1 MLSMPAPKDEK
12 AATFRRD
19 LLEIL
24 KQLNRSEE
32 EETEVP
38 GVETS
43 ELLLHLK
50 RGPCP
55 DLTEADLETQIGT
68 LLANR
73 MACEIDD
80 TRYAWDRGRTVGRRF
95 ALTTE
100 GKEFL
105 LQNLERSGRIG

>member
-1 MLSMPAPKDEK
+1 MPQDER
-12 AATFRRD
+12 AASFRRD

-24 KQLNRSEE
+24 KQLNRGEE

-38 GVETS
+38 GVETE

-55 DLTEADLETQIGT
+55 DLTETDLETQLGT

-73 MACEIDD
+73 MAREIDD
-80 TRYAWDRGRTVGRRF
+80 PKYAWDRGRTVGRRY
-95 ALTTE
+95 ALTAE